1 MLTTK
6 GVKLP
11 LTKNIKAALRKEP
24 GLTVKDLAD
33 RLEINRQFM
42 AGSSRSL
49 KRCLRSTTAR
59 SDQQESTST
68 RRMESALMELSS
80 PDFHMARD
88 TTELW
93 VSEP

>member
-42 AGSSRSL
+42 AGVLAILEEMSEVYHRPVGPARIYFNSENGE
-49 KRCLRSTTAR
+49 R
-59 SDQQESTST
+59 SDGVE
-68 RRMESALMELSS
+68 
-80 PDFHMARD
+80 
-88 TTELW
+88 
-93 VSEP
+93 